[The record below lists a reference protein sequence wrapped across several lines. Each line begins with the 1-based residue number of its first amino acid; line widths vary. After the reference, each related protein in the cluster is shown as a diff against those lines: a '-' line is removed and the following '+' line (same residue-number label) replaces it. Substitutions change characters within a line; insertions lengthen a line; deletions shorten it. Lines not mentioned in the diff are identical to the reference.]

1 MAFSIEIGKIIPK
14 ICMKQQKTPDSQ
26 SNMRQMNKAGGIT
39 FPDFKL
45 HYKGILIKT
54 CVTDIIMDT

>member
-1 MAFSIEIGKIIPK
+1 MEPQRMLNSQAILR
-14 ICMKQQKTPDSQ
+14 KQ
-26 SNMRQMNKAGGIT
+26 NKPGGIT